1 MFSSIAGGTTGFG
14 ATTAGYI
21 AGCVTATGTT
31 IAAALAVTSAATSAD
46 CDDGGCS
53 VDRKRQAG
61 SSN

>member
-31 IAAALAVTSAATSAD
+31 IAAALF
-46 CDDGGCS
+46 
-53 VDRKRQAG
+53 
-61 SSN
+61 